1 MMRAVLR
8 QVRDAWQRPAVLV
21 LAVLAGCFA
30 LASAA
35 DARADLAGRDRALAA
50 MVRNLGES
58 AQTIIVGT
66 SWDDFARQDG
76 LVGVAP
82 KYVPNTLDALGQ
94 NDIAAALNGTSL
106 PLKPAAPDSA
116 ELTSPVYAVRG
127 AARSARP
134 SGYAPAQAQFYDLE
148 NEQRHVKLTAGRW
161 PKQIT
166 VAADGR
172 FTIEAALSMA
182 TLRRLGLS
190 AGDSFQAV
198 SDYAG
203 SGGPP
208 PITIVISGAFVPLD
222 PGSAYWHDEAAAADP
237 QVLGQFTPTPFYL
250 VGGLFSD
257 AEALTLASAAPA
269 SRAFGL
275 PGGVQVQWN
284 FPLDLSG
291 VNSANAAQY
300 EDTIEAGLS
309 GAAVTLNQPGFQTWY
324 LQAGV
329 DATLARFV
337 VEQRAG
343 VMETAMPAVSLAV
356 IGLIALLLAARSL
369 VDRRDSELRLLRSR
383 GAPLWRLAGSS
394 FVQALVTVAP
404 LTALGLWV
412 AAVLP
417 GVTPPGLWREEL
429 VLPIVAV
436 LAPTVLTAVRYRR
449 AGSSA
454 TRRVRGRTQRRARRI
469 TAQAAA
475 LALCLLGLN
484 EARSQGFSPAGGIDV
499 LTSSAPLL
507 AAVLAALVVLA
518 VGPPLLGLLVWLSAG
533 RRGALGL
540 LALARVARMPGTA
553 AVTVFILTLVLA
565 TADIAV
571 ALHGTAG
578 KEGAAAGAR
587 AAAQIAAA
595 SGDGIPSSALNSA
608 LSGLDP
614 LEAST
619 ADYLTLLAALAVA
632 AGCLVVALAAAG
644 DVVERRATVAR
655 LATMGLT
662 AGQARAITAVELLGP
677 IALAAAGGTA
687 AVAPLLWTVRPAL
700 AQALG
705 GANAHITAGTL
716 ALPLG
721 AVTVLALAAGL
732 AAAAAARR
740 GTTRALRLGDSTE
753 GA

>member
-1 MMRAVLR
+1 
-8 QVRDAWQRPAVLV
+8 
-21 LAVLAGCFA
+21 
-30 LASAA
+30 
-35 DARADLAGRDRALAA
+35 

-58 AQTIIVGT
+58 AQTMIVGT
-66 SWDDFARQDG
+66 SWDDFAREDG

-82 KYVPNTLDALGQ
+82 KYVANTLDALGQ

-116 ELTSPVYAVRG
+116 ELTSPVYAVGG

-148 NEQRHVKLTAGRW
+148 NEQRHARLTAGRW
-161 PKQIT
+161 PKRIT
-166 VAADGR
+166 VSADGR

-203 SGGPP
+203 SGAPP

-222 PGSAYWHDEAAAADP
+222 PGSAYWQDEAAAAAP
-237 QVLGQFTPTPFYL
+237 QVLGQSTPTPFYL

-257 AEALTLASAAPA
+257 VEALTLVSASPA
-269 SRAFGL
+269 SRAFGG

-309 GAAVTLNQPGFQTWY
+309 GAEVTLNQPGFQTWY

-429 VLPIVAV
+429 VLPTVAV

-454 TRRVRGRTQRRARRI
+454 TRRVRGRTQRRAQRI

-540 LALARVARMPGTA
+540 LALARVARTPGTA

-587 AAAQIAAA
+587 AATRIAAA
-595 SGDGIPSSALNSA
+595 SGGGIPSSALNSA

-644 DVVERRATVAR
+644 DAVERRATVAR
-655 LATMGLT
+655 LTTMGLT

-705 GANAHITAGTL
+705 GANAHITAETL

>member
-1 MMRAVLR
+1 
-8 QVRDAWQRPAVLV
+8 
-21 LAVLAGCFA
+21 
-30 LASAA
+30 
-35 DARADLAGRDRALAA
+35 
-50 MVRNLGES
+50 
-58 AQTIIVGT
+58 
-66 SWDDFARQDG
+66 
-76 LVGVAP
+76 
-82 KYVPNTLDALGQ
+82 
-94 NDIAAALNGTSL
+94 
-106 PLKPAAPDSA
+106 
-116 ELTSPVYAVRG
+116 
-127 AARSARP
+127 
-134 SGYAPAQAQFYDLE
+134 
-148 NEQRHVKLTAGRW
+148 
-161 PKQIT
+161 
-166 VAADGR
+166 
-172 FTIEAALSMA
+172 
-182 TLRRLGLS
+182 
-190 AGDSFQAV
+190 
-198 SDYAG
+198 
-203 SGGPP
+203 
-208 PITIVISGAFVPLD
+208 
-222 PGSAYWHDEAAAADP
+222 
-237 QVLGQFTPTPFYL
+237 
-250 VGGLFSD
+250 
-257 AEALTLASAAPA
+257 
-269 SRAFGL
+269 
-275 PGGVQVQWN
+275 
-284 FPLDLSG
+284 
-291 VNSANAAQY
+291 
-300 EDTIEAGLS
+300 
-309 GAAVTLNQPGFQTWY
+309 
-324 LQAGV
+324 
-329 DATLARFV
+329 
-337 VEQRAG
+337 
-343 VMETAMPAVSLAV
+343 MPAVSLAV

-369 VDRRDSELRLLRSR
+369 VDRRDSEFRLLRSR

-394 FVQALVTVAP
+394 FVQALVTVVP

-429 VLPIVAV
+429 VLPTVAV

-454 TRRVRGRTQRRARRI
+454 TRRVRGRAQRRAQRI

-499 LTSSAPLL
+499 LTASAPLL

-518 VGPPLLGLLVWLSAG
+518 VGPPLLGLLVRLSAG

-540 LALARVARMPGTA
+540 LALARMARMPGTA

-578 KEGAAAGAR
+578 KEGAAAL
-587 AAAQIAAA
+587 AAARIAAA

-644 DVVERRATVAR
+644 DAVERRATVAR

-705 GANAHITAGTL
+705 GANAHITARSL

>member
-1 MMRAVLR
+1 MI
-8 QVRDAWQRPAVLV
+8 
-21 LAVLAGCFA
+21 
-30 LASAA
+30 
-35 DARADLAGRDRALAA
+35 
-50 MVRNLGES
+50 RNLGES
-58 AQTIIVGT
+58 AQTIIVST
-66 SWDDFARQDG
+66 SWDDLARDDG
-76 LVGVAP
+76 LVGAAP
-82 KYVPNTLDALGQ
+82 QYVGNTLDALGQ
-94 NDIAAALNGTSL
+94 NDIAAALNGASL
-106 PLKPAAPDSA
+106 PLKPAPPDSA
-116 ELTSPVYAVRG
+116 ELTSPVYAVGG

-148 NEQRHVKLTAGRW
+148 NEQRHAKLTAGRW

-166 VAADGR
+166 VSADGR
-172 FTIEAALSMA
+172 FTVEAALSMA

-190 AGDSFQAV
+190 VGDRFQAA
-198 SDYAG
+198 SAYAG
-203 SGGPP
+203 SGAPP
-208 PITIVISGAFVPLD
+208 TITMVISGAFVPLD
-222 PGSAYWHDEAAAADP
+222 PGSAYWQDEAAAAAP
-237 QVLGQFTPTPFYL
+237 QVLGQSTPRPFYL

-257 AEALTLASAAPA
+257 VEALTLASASPA
-269 SRAFGL
+269 SKAFGL

-300 EDTIEAGLS
+300 KDTIEAGLS
-309 GAAVTLNQPGFQTWY
+309 SAAVTLNQPGFLATWY

-329 DATLARFV
+329 DGTLARFAA
-337 VEQRAG
+337 EQRAG

-356 IGLIALLLAARSL
+356 IGLIALLLATRSL
-369 VDRRDSELRLLRSR
+369 VDRRDSEFRLLRSR

-394 FVQALVTVAP
+394 FVQALVTVVP

-429 VLPIVAV
+429 VLPAAAV

-454 TRRVRGRTQRRARRI
+454 TRRVRGRTQRRAQRI

-484 EARSQGFSPAGGIDV
+484 EARAQGFSPAGGIDV

-518 VGPPLLGLLVWLSAG
+518 VGPPLLGLLVRLSAG

-540 LALARVARMPGTA
+540 LALARMARMPGTA

-578 KEGAAAGAR
+578 KEGAAAGAL
-587 AAAQIAAA
+587 AATRIAAA
-595 SGDGIPSSALNSA
+595 SGGGGPSSALNSA

-644 DVVERRATVAR
+644 DAVERRATVAR

>member
-1 MMRAVLR
+1 
-8 QVRDAWQRPAVLV
+8 
-21 LAVLAGCFA
+21 
-30 LASAA
+30 
-35 DARADLAGRDRALAA
+35 

-58 AQTIIVGT
+58 AQTMIVGT
-66 SWDDFARQDG
+66 SWDDFAREDG

-82 KYVPNTLDALGQ
+82 KYVANTLDALGQ

-148 NEQRHVKLTAGRW
+148 NEQRHARLTAGRW
-161 PKQIT
+161 PKRIT
-166 VAADGR
+166 VSADGR

-203 SGGPP
+203 SGAPP

-222 PGSAYWHDEAAAADP
+222 PGSAYWQDEAAAAAP
-237 QVLGQFTPTPFYL
+237 QVLGQSTPTPFYL

-257 AEALTLASAAPA
+257 VEALTLVSASPA
-269 SRAFGL
+269 SRAFGG

-309 GAAVTLNQPGFQTWY
+309 GAEVTLNQPGFQTWY

-429 VLPIVAV
+429 VLPTVAV

-454 TRRVRGRTQRRARRI
+454 TRRVRGRTQRRAQRI

-540 LALARVARMPGTA
+540 LALARVARTPGTA

-587 AAAQIAAA
+587 AATRIAAA
-595 SGDGIPSSALNSA
+595 SGGGIPSSALNSA

-644 DVVERRATVAR
+644 DAVERRATVAR
-655 LATMGLT
+655 LTTMGLT

-705 GANAHITAGTL
+705 GANAHITAETL